1 MWTVPIL
8 CGIGCAV
15 ALLVTAFSRDSDA
28 IILAI
33 AMGAVLV
40 IANILWLTNQLW
52 AMPVLDWYLGWLA
65 VTIWWSAGTKEAAI
79 LVHLVIVRL
88 AAHAIDT
95 LTGHAYLVTYLWV
108 LNIAFALQLL
118 VIISWGGRIGQLLDF
133 GARCLRRLGGALLP
147 SSALRRLNNGR

>member
-1 MWTVPIL
+1 MWAVPII

-15 ALLVTAFSRDSDA
+15 ALLITAFSRDGSSLA
-28 IILAI
+28 LAI
-33 AMGAVLV
+33 GRCAVLV
-40 IANILWLTNQLW
+40 IANMLWFTDQLW
-52 AMPVLDWYLGWLA
+52 FLPALDLYIGGLA
-65 VTIWWSAGTKEAAI
+65 RIIWHHTRRQEAAI

-118 VIISWGGRIGQLLDF
+118 VIISWGGHIGQLLDF
-133 GARCLRRLGGALLP
+133 GARCLRRLGGFLLP
-147 SSALRRLNNGR
+147 ASAFRRLKNGR